1 MDLDLKGKVA
11 VVTGASRKRGNGRAI
26 ALTLAE
32 EGADVACADVEI
44 EGTELIAAEIKAMGR
59 KAVAVKVDQ
68 TDPSQVKAAV
78 ATINGKIG
86 PVDILVNNAG
96 VNSVGLL
103 HKEQKPPWETTIA
116 IDLSGPY
123 YWIKEVLG
131 SMLERKWGR
140 IINISSVAGEL
151 GGFGQCAYSAAKGGI
166 VSLAKTTALEGA
178 RAGVTANAITLGTI
192 ATDMFDSI
200 RPDMQE
206 RLANRSA
213 LRRVGEPQDV
223 ANIVAFL
230 ASDRAKFITGANII
244 VDGGVNLFVF

>member
-1 MDLDLKGKVA
+1 MDLCLKGKVA

-26 ALTLAE
+26 AIMLAE

-44 EGTELIAAEIKAMGR
+44 EGTESIAAEIKAMGR
-59 KAVAVKVDQ
+59 KSFAVKVDQ

-78 ATINGKIG
+78 ATINSKIG

-103 HKEQKPPWETTIA
+103 HKEQKPPWETTLA

-178 RAGVTANAITLGTI
+178 KAGVTANAVTLGTI